1 VKSYFFSLL
10 AGILAGAVY
19 RAIGVHSP
27 APPVVALAGLL
38 GMLAGEQILP
48 VAQRLLSGLKL
59 RAAWREARCGDH
71 MFGALP
77 GNHSSEVSRR
87 DQQPS

>member
-1 VKSYFFSLL
+1 MKPYFFSLL
-10 AGILAGAVY
+10 AGILAGGVY
-19 RAIGVHSP
+19 SAIGVHSP

-48 VAQRLLSGLKL
+48 LMRRMLSGIRLS
-59 RAAWREARCGDH
+59 AAWREAKCGQH

-87 DQQPS
+87 NQQPS